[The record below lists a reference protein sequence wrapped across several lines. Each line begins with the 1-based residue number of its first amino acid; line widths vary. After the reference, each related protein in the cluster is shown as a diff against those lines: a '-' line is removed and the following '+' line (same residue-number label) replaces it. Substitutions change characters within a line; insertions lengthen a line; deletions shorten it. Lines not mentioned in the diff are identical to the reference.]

1 MGPAQQSLP
10 PPGGLAQGA
19 TTHPLGRFAHRL
31 QRAQNS
37 RLHMFAHPDSS
48 SAQSLALGVACT
60 RQRAFPQSRA
70 VGRKGERRRLS
81 GDVGTPPPF
90 NHDRLPGGGDGCGA
104 GNGGKELARQMGSG
118 RLFPAY
124 GAAWAEGVW
133 AEQGG
138 GGSGL
143 RRRSPERG
151 RAPECGWACERDR
164 EGRRAPRRWGRE
176 KWGRPWMRSLRSL
189 RRAQPAELLAQGRP
203 LMAPHASGTVSIFF
217 HQFKTPQSSSRF
229 QAPGTAGLRSPLERT
244 PCRFFSFGQET
255 QRSHAATR
263 AWQEPDSHPYIY
275 LLSGY

>member
-1 MGPAQQSLP
+1 MPPSVPELTAQKLRPGIRHLRAAGPAQQSLP

-37 RLHMFAHPDSS
+37 RLHLFAHPDSS

-70 VGRKGERRRLS
+70 VGGEGEGRRLS
-81 GDVGTPPPF
+81 GDVGPPPPF

-138 GGSGL
+138 RGL
-143 RRRSPERG
+143 R
-151 RAPECGWACERDR
+151 A
-164 EGRRAPRRWGRE
+164 
-176 KWGRPWMRSLRSL
+176 
-189 RRAQPAELLAQGRP
+189 AE
-203 LMAPHASGTVSIFF
+203 TV
-217 HQFKTPQSSSRF
+217 
-229 QAPGTAGLRSPLERT
+229 PGARTCAGVRV
-244 PCRFFSFGQET
+244 GV
-255 QRSHAATR
+255 
-263 AWQEPDSHPYIY
+263 
-275 LLSGY
+275 